1 MCQGSD
7 LRSKSNVGVGI
18 KGGAQGQLWS
28 GADLLH
34 DLVVKSS
41 RARLQHLCLPHHHHR
56 IGLRWLSH
64 NRENNQR
71 GAECGK
77 PDINLLKEEKYLQP
91 NLILAQMME
100 GVETN
105 CQI

>member
-1 MCQGSD
+1 MELIEVRPRSPFGVRD

-41 RARLQHLCLPHHHHR
+41 RARLQHLCLPHRHHR

-64 NRENNQR
+64 YRENNQR

-77 PDINLLKEEKYLQP
+77 PDINLLKEESLT
-91 NLILAQMME
+91 E
-100 GVETN
+100 G
-105 CQI
+105 